1 MSGKAV
7 AYCNAQ
13 IWTVDDRL
21 PRAEAML
28 VCDGR
33 IVELGSSSE
42 LARHADS
49 VVDLDQRVVMPGI
62 IDIHNHALEG
72 GRVALYDLIFSQKAG
87 FRELVDAVRDAAVS
101 PNHDGWLVGHGWGQ
115 SCIGEM
121 SSRFGLSAIDE
132 ATGDV
137 PIVLR
142 DASYHSRYANS
153 AALRLAGIDATTRDP
168 ENGVIVRDPQ
178 TGAPTGLLHETAG
191 SLVDA
196 AMPPY
201 SAEQDRAGARE
212 AVRHLNS
219 LGVTGFC
226 QAVASRATVKAF
238 SALDEARELTA
249 WVAAFLDSGSVLSLD
264 RDGIGASLIEERQSL
279 ASRHVLTNFAKFFMD
294 GVPSMRTSAFFEPY
308 LSSDG
313 HPELEVSSFYAVDE
327 LAALIQ
333 PLDRAGMT
341 VKVHAIGDRAI
352 SDVLDAIASVRAANG
367 EGALHHIAHMNYIR
381 RADIARLPALGV
393 VADFSPPIWF
403 PNPGRA
409 RMTSLLGA
417 ERVERTWPI
426 RDVVESGAIVGAGSD
441 WPCMTLSP
449 TPWLALSTMLTRRNP
464 ELPELGVHG
473 PDQRIS
479 LDTAIRLFTINPAI
493 AMGISSDTGSLTVGK
508 SADFI
513 VLDRD
518 IFGIEPEA
526 IAETVVSATY
536 FEGRLVHECRP
547 GSRPD

>member
-1 MSGKAV
+1 
-7 AYCNAQ
+7 
-13 IWTVDDRL
+13 
-21 PRAEAML
+21 
-28 VCDGR
+28 
-33 IVELGSSSE
+33 
-42 LARHADS
+42 
-49 VVDLDQRVVMPGI
+49 
-62 IDIHNHALEG
+62 
-72 GRVALYDLIFSQKAG
+72 
-87 FRELVDAVRDAAVS
+87 
-101 PNHDGWLVGHGWGQ
+101 
-115 SCIGEM
+115 
-121 SSRFGLSAIDE
+121 
-132 ATGDV
+132 
-137 PIVLR
+137 
-142 DASYHSRYANS
+142 
-153 AALRLAGIDATTRDP
+153 
-168 ENGVIVRDPQ
+168 
-178 TGAPTGLLHETAG
+178 
-191 SLVDA
+191 
-196 AMPPY
+196 
-201 SAEQDRAGARE
+201 
-212 AVRHLNS
+212 
-219 LGVTGFC
+219 
-226 QAVASRATVKAF
+226 
-238 SALDEARELTA
+238 
-249 WVAAFLDSGSVLSLD
+249 
-264 RDGIGASLIEERQSL
+264 
-279 ASRHVLTNFAKFFMD
+279 
-294 GVPSMRTSAFFEPY
+294 
-308 LSSDG
+308 
-313 HPELEVSSFYAVDE
+313 
-327 LAALIQ
+327 
-333 PLDRAGMT
+333 MT

-367 EGALHHIAHMNYIR
+367 EGPLHHIAHMNYIR

-417 ERVERTWPI
+417 ERVERTWLI